1 MQNQP
6 TDIFEEGI
14 FGYGD
19 RPPRRLTP
27 EEMASAKERAVTAD
41 RHSPAVK
48 EIKTVLNRIIDTQDT
63 GHESW
68 NVMIDVLKAF
78 PEEVRTY
85 IYKQAMK

>member
-1 MQNQP
+1 MDSTNP
-6 TDIFEEGI
+6 LDIFNEGL
-14 FGYGD
+14 FD
-19 RPPRRLTP
+19 AKPKPPMFSP
-27 EEMASAKERAVTAD
+27 QQMADAKARAVEGD

-48 EIKTVLNRIIDTQDT
+48 EIKTILNRLIDTQDT